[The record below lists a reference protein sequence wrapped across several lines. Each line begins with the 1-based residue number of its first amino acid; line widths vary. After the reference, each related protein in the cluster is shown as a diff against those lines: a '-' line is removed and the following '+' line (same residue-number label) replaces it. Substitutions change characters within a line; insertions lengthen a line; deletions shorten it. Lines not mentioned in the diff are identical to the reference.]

1 LGVEIDYAVARLAAE
16 EVRDAGNV
24 GQLHQLRREGRQIA
38 ERHFVL
44 QERAGMVRDLDQGGG
59 ALDLARPI
67 DYGEERPAAMVGDEI
82 EGRLARVEVR
92 PA

>member
-1 LGVEIDYAVARLAAE
+1 
-16 EVRDAGNV
+16 
-24 GQLHQLRREGRQIA
+24 
-38 ERHFVL
+38 VL